1 MGTPGLS
8 FGDQER
14 MMGFRGVPSADIFL
28 DGVRVQKANLLA
40 GPGDFARLMQLFN
53 IERLGNATMALGV
66 AAGALERVTAYVQE
80 RRQFGKPLV
89 DFQAVQLRL
98 GDMACKVE
106 AARLLIHRAAANP
119 DHGPPAPPE
128 AAIAKC
134 CAHQTGEDTSR
145 ERG

>member
-106 AARLLIHRAAANP
+106 AARLRSEEH
-119 DHGPPAPPE
+119 
-128 AAIAKC
+128 
-134 CAHQTGEDTSR
+134 TSELQSLMR
-145 ERG
+145 ISYAVFCLKKKKTTNA

>member
-1 MGTPGLS
+1 
-8 FGDQER
+8 
-14 MMGFRGVPSADIFL
+14 
-28 DGVRVQKANLLA
+28 
-40 GPGDFARLMQLFN
+40 MQLFN

-106 AARLLIHRAAANP
+106 EARLLIHRAAAKAGHGLP
-119 DHGPPAPPE
+119 DPPE
-128 AAIAKC
+128 AAIDKC
-134 CAHQTGEDTSR
+134 FANETTRAHPAAAMQPLCG
-145 ERG
+145 

>member
-1 MGTPGLS
+1 
-8 FGDQER
+8 
-14 MMGFRGVPSADIFL
+14 
-28 DGVRVQKANLLA
+28 
-40 GPGDFARLMQLFN
+40 
-53 IERLGNATMALGV
+53 MALGV

-106 AARLLIHRAAANP
+106 AARLLIHRAAANAGHGLP
-119 DHGPPAPPE
+119 DPQE

-134 CAHQTGEDTSR
+134 FANEITRAVTADAMQLMGRSEEHTSELQSLMR
-145 ERG
+145 TSYA